1 MTLLDQAKRK
11 LYEKRL
17 QRPAPILDD
26 KVISAWN
33 GLMISAFAKAS
44 SVLNRADYRLRATAA
59 AEFVWDNLWN
69 GKRLGRAWHG
79 GKVRY
84 DGFLDDY
91 AFMIAGLLNL
101 YEVSQEPKWFKRA
114 LRLQRHLDTH
124 FRDPAGGCFFVGEA
138 GDTLLAR
145 DKPDYDGALP
155 TGNSVAAINLLRLSL
170 LTGDVAYD
178 RAARELLTSF
188 GQTLLRSGRAMP
200 KMLTGLDF
208 VLDQALQIIVVRPTE
223 EANSDVFHKI
233 IHERFLPNRVVLS
246 VTDDE
251 IPELAKSIA
260 LIRDKKNVGSQPT
273 VYICRGTSC
282 SLPITDASSLKKDL
296 AWVKPYSL

>member
-1 MTLLDQAKRK
+1 MA
-11 LYEKRL
+11 
-17 QRPAPILDD
+17 I
-26 KVISAWN
+26 
-33 GLMISAFAKAS
+33 
-44 SVLNRADYRLRATAA
+44 
-59 AEFVWDNLWN
+59 
-69 GKRLGRAWHG
+69 
-79 GKVRY
+79 
-84 DGFLDDY
+84 
-91 AFMIAGLLNL
+91 
-101 YEVSQEPKWFKRA
+101 
-114 LRLQRHLDTH
+114 
-124 FRDPAGGCFFVGEA
+124 FVGEA

-178 RAARELLTSF
+178 RSARELLTSF

-260 LIRDKKNVGSQPT
+260 LIRDKKSVGGQPT